1 MSRDIFLNIDTIVLH
16 GLGNVDRQA
25 MADALQLAL
34 RKQLASDQTL
44 TAVELSRVR
53 TSITLAEGFC
63 AAQLGQAL
71 GKSLSTILA
80 EIAAAEKPVPE
91 IPEGGPRHA

>member
-1 MSRDIFLNIDTIVLH
+1 MNRDIFLNIDTIVLH

-25 MADALQLAL
+25 MADALHLALKQQLAL
-34 RKQLASDQTL
+34 DQTL

-53 TSITLAEGFC
+53 TSITLAEGYC
-63 AAQLGQAL
+63 AEQLGQAL

-80 EIAAAEKPVPE
+80 DNTAAEKPVPE